1 MARSPA
7 LGRAPDTLGNVP
19 PPGAPHDLMRPIHPT
34 SRAALALSLAIAP
47 FGHFALAPSA
57 GAQAALAGGNTT
69 APGLA
74 AFPLEVS
81 NGAGVQGSYEYTL
94 RPGELAPLTAHDSL
108 ELMGV
113 PLPDGRVVDLTL
125 DRIHFDFEKVG
136 VHVDGKLVAPWEP
149 GDLSVWRGS
158 VIGEPG
164 SEVQLGLATAGC
176 YGWVRSRG
184 EVWHLGSFVPA
195 GGTWSAPSMRMW
207 AESTFADLRDP
218 RYAVFCLAD
227 RMQAGLGA
235 LEEAAPSQPGSG
247 PPSFGGP
254 GVTLECKVA
263 VETDFQ
269 YYQRF
274 GNLNA
279 AQNYM
284 MQLLAAVSGRYR
296 TEIDVVITYPYL
308 QFYTQN
314 NDPWIAGDNP
324 GQYNSG
330 DLLNELRTAW
340 QFNIP
345 AGANLGHIVSGANLG
360 GGVAW
365 LDVLCNQNYGF
376 AASTGINGGVN
387 FPVSQGSGNWDFI
400 VFAHEM
406 GHQFGTG
413 HTHDYCPTPLDRCAP
428 SGYFGSCQTSQQCI
442 NTGTIMSYCHLC
454 SGGVANVTTYFHP
467 VVKGVMRAEA
477 ENSCLPP
484 YTGGPTICFPDAL
497 EPNNTCATARP
508 LPQGLQVGL
517 EAANADPDYYRVNV
531 PAGATLTLDVL
542 FLHANGDIDARLF
555 NASCGTQLAAS
566 TSTDNDE
573 QLIWTNVGAS
583 AVDVNANV
591 YNFPGV
597 GCFDYNLRV
606 TLATDPCLSTPDDV
620 FEQNDTCAT
629 AVAAPPSL
637 QFGLFVSK
645 LDPDFFAVDVEP
657 GATLD
662 VSVYFAHALGDIDVY
677 VYDPFISCGGA
688 VNYLVRG
695 FSATDDEHVQW
706 QNTGILTRSL
716 VLEIQVFEGSTSNCN
731 SYSLAIDPGQG
742 ATPGVN
748 YCGPAAAN
756 STGLPGRISAVGSG
770 AVAQQNLVL
779 VGQNLPILSNGYFLV
794 SANAGTIPN
803 PGGSSGN
810 LCLHPPFG
818 RFIAQTQNSGLSG
831 VVSIPVNLM
840 SLPQPNGPV
849 VVQPGET
856 WRFQL
861 WYRDALLGFPTS
873 NFTDAVAV
881 SFH

>member
-1 MARSPA
+1 
-7 LGRAPDTLGNVP
+7 
-19 PPGAPHDLMRPIHPT
+19 MRPNRP
-34 SRAALALSLAIAP
+34 SPRAALALSLVP
-47 FGHFALAPSA
+47 LFALALPPAA
-57 GAQAALAGGNTT
+57 GAQGALAGSNTPT
-69 APGLA
+69 SGLA
-74 AFPLEVS
+74 AFPLDVS
-81 NGAGVQGSYEYTL
+81 SRSGGQGSYEFTL
-94 RPGELAPLTAHDSL
+94 RAGELAPLTAYDTL

-113 PLPDGRVVDLTL
+113 PLPDGRVVDLAL
-125 DRIHFDFEKVG
+125 DRIPFDFEKVG
-136 VHVDGKLVAPWEP
+136 VHVDGKHVAPWAP
-149 GDLSVWRGS
+149 LDLSVWHGS

-176 YGWVRSRG
+176 YGWVRSRN
-184 EVWHLGSFVPA
+184 EVWHLGSFVPT
-195 GGTWSAPSMRMW
+195 GGSWSAPSMRMW

-218 RYAVFCLAD
+218 RYSVYCLAD
-227 RMQAGLGA
+227 RMQRGLNA
-235 LEEAAPSQPGSG
+235 LEEAAPSVPGVGSSG
-247 PPSFGGP
+247 FGGP
-254 GVTLECKVA
+254 GTTLECKVA

-269 YYQRF
+269 YFQRF

-284 MQLLAAVSGRYR
+284 MQLLAAVSGRYQ

-324 GQYNSG
+324 SVYNSV
-330 DLLNELRTAW
+330 DLLNEFRSAW
-340 QFNIP
+340 RFNIP
-345 AGANLGHIVSGANLG
+345 AGAHLGHIVSGANLG

-365 LDVLCNQNYGF
+365 VDVLCNQNYGF

-387 FPVSQGSGNWDFI
+387 FPVSQGSNNWDFM

-428 SGYFGSCQTSQQCI
+428 SGYFGSCQSSQQCT

-454 SGGVANVTTYFHP
+454 SGGLANITTYFHP

-477 ENSCLPP
+477 EASCLQP
-484 YTGGPTICFPDAL
+484 YNGGPTICFPDAL
-497 EPNNTCATARP
+497 EPNSTCVTARP
-508 LPQGLQVGL
+508 LSPGFYSDL
-517 EAANADPDYYRVNV
+517 EAANADLDYYRVNV

-542 FLHANGDIDARLF
+542 FTHANGDIDARLF
-555 NASCGTQLAAS
+555 NTSCGTQLTAS
-566 TSTDNDE
+566 TSTDDDE
-573 QLIWTNVGAS
+573 QIVWTNVGAS

-597 GCFDYNLRV
+597 GCFDYDLRV
-606 TLATDPCLSTPDDV
+606 TLATDPCPSTPDDA
-620 FEQNDTCAT
+620 FEPNDTCAT
-629 AVAAPPSL
+629 ATTAPLTL

-645 LDPDFFAVDVEP
+645 LDPDFYTVEVEP
-657 GATLD
+657 GATFD
-662 VSVYFAHALGDIDVY
+662 VNVYFTHALGDIDIY
-677 VYDPFISCGGA
+677 VYDPGIDCGGG

-695 FSATDDEHVQW
+695 FSSTDDEHVQW
-706 QNTGILTRSL
+706 QNTGLLTRSL
-716 VLEIQVFEGSTSNCN
+716 VIEIQVFVGSASNCN
-731 SYSLAIDPGQG
+731 SYSMAIDPGQG

-748 YCGPAAAN
+748 YCDPAAAN
-756 STGLPGRISAVGSG
+756 STGLSGRISAVGSG
-770 AVAQQNLVL
+770 AVSQQDLVL
-779 VGQNLPILSNGYFLV
+779 VGVDLPPLSNGYFLV
-794 SANAGTIPN
+794 SANAGTVPN
-803 PGGSSGN
+803 PGGSSGI

-818 RFIAQTQNSGLSG
+818 RFIAQTQNSGSSG
-831 VVSIPVNLM
+831 IMSIPVNLM

-861 WYRDALLGFPTS
+861 WYRDALFGIPTS

-881 SFH
+881 NFY